1 MKKLF
6 VSLYMSLLCFGYA
19 AVVPV
24 AAQSGAPNQASL
36 SSQPV
41 APAVIMMQAQLP
53 PEVRTQLDRLFGIV
67 QGVVEYVLGKRYWIA
82 AFALVGAAMGWAFF
96 GRRQGSEWMRGA
108 IIIALIVGLLPM
120 LIGMFVNLS

>member
-6 VSLYMSLLCFGYA
+6 VSLYMCLLCFGFA
-19 AVVPV
+19 IMPV
-24 AAQSGAPNQASL
+24 AAQSGTTGSASF
-36 SSQPV
+36 SQPV
-41 APAVIMMQAQLP
+41 APAAIMLQGQLP

-67 QGVVEYVLGKRYWIA
+67 QGVVEYVLSKRYWIA

>member
-6 VSLYMSLLCFGYA
+6 ASLYMSILCLGF
-19 AVVPV
+19 AVMPV
-24 AAQSGAPNQASL
+24 AAQSGTADQPSF
-36 SSQPV
+36 SQPV
-41 APAVIMMQAQLP
+41 APAVIMLQGQLP
-53 PEVRTQLDRLFGIV
+53 PEVRTQLDKLFGIV

>member
-1 MKKLF
+1 MKKVF
-6 VSLYMSLLCFGYA
+6 VSFYMALLCLGFSVA
-19 AVVPV
+19 PA
-24 AAQSGAPNQASL
+24 AAQSNRHSTAVL
-36 SSQPV
+36 QPA
-41 APAVIMMQAQLP
+41 APAAIMMQGQLP

-67 QGVVEYVLGKRYWIA
+67 QGVVEYILGKRYWIA